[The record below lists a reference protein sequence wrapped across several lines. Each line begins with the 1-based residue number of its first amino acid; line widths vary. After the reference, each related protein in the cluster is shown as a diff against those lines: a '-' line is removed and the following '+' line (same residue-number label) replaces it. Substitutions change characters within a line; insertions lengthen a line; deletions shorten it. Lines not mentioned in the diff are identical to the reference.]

1 MRNKR
6 EGIKAIKMAVVDY
19 ANKELKSYPE
29 QKKRLLITI
38 KNAEPKK
45 DLEKAEKFETISKIK
60 YNKLKKSR
68 FIY

>member
-1 MRNKR
+1 MRDKR

-38 KNAEPKK
+38 KNAETKK
-45 DLEKAEKFETISKIK
+45 GSGEGGKI
-60 YNKLKKSR
+60 
-68 FIY
+68 